1 MLDGFL
7 DDVKYNGIRLS
18 EYDRGH
24 KSPDDAVIKW
34 NNFFSKLGEE
44 EGKELARKW
53 MKDPDIYELQLKG
66 ENRSAG
72 GKLGHTE
79 DGRYRAPETDTD
91 KITIFRKNGKEEI
104 DKINETYAK
113 IINNKRG

>member
-18 EYDRGH
+18 EYDMGH
-24 KSPDDAVIKW
+24 KRPDDAVIKW
-34 NNFFSKLGEE
+34 NNLFSKLGEE

-104 DKINETYAK
+104 DKINETYVK
-113 IINNKRG
+113 IINNKKG